1 MITTPEQYYAYL
13 HQIQNDN
20 PPSIALISGR
30 ENLYEI
36 NLEQRLINGPKF
48 LSVEKDHAAETI
60 YFLADRYYDYIDLKD
75 MVCIIQYLDAKGNA
89 KIYQVPFVDVQ
100 TYSSEKKMIIPWNI
114 TAGATFYAGPIE
126 YSIKFYKINH
136 LQGNEYEFI
145 YNLNTQI
152 AKSEVLRGMDAQQ
165 LNPGDFTLGASMY
178 DDLVSRINDVVNR
191 QDLYWT
197 DLY

>member
-1 MITTPEQYYAYL
+1 MITTPEEYYAYL

-36 NLEQRLINGPKF
+36 DLEQRLINGPKF

-114 TAGATFYAGPIE
+114 TAGATFHAGPIE